1 MKTHAA
7 ALENEVTVA
16 CALCEGTLQSI
27 QHVLP
32 KAWQAE
38 LTPDG

>member
-1 MKTHAA
+1 MKTQAA

-27 QHVLP
+27 QPMLP

-38 LTPDG
+38 FSLDG